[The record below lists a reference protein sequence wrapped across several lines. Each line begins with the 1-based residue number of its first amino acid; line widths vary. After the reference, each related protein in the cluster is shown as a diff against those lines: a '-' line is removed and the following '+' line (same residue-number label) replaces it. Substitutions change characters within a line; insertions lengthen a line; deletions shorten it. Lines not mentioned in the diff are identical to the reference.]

1 MLMRLALSKAPLS
14 CQLLAK
20 SSKLNPSLFRN
31 YARGPVRPPRNPVIV
46 ERAPVRS
53 QPTLK
58 EKLMGP
64 PSENAFSLGKGAAA
78 GAAAVGLGALCYYGI
93 GMGKHTSIADNAIM
107 WPQYVKERI
116 QSTYAFFGGSC
127 LLTAASAAA
136 VFRSPRLLSLASRGG
151 FVVRSRRCYNTTVWK
166 RSKTKGTTAAT
177 AAAAAAAETKIAQKG
192 KVEDKVETDDSLS
205 LEMERRY
212 LKNPFADFA
221 GGENTPFATDEE
233 HIKTLICTYVDA
245 ILEHCHPNSDEEDN
259 RGDLYVGNAGI
270 AYMFWKL
277 NSNEQT
283 RDLYPALEHAAA
295 FIRNAKVNAQR
306 YKKRSAERYSF
317 LCGNAGIYAVSA
329 AISQETKNTE
339 ELSMDLANFKSGI
352 PSSKEFMHTKYGCD
366 EMLVGRAGYL
376 SGCYWLN
383 DVLPEKK
390 ITDDDLISIC
400 QLIIHSG
407 REYSKLNNSP
417 LPLMYQYHGTE
428 YLGAAHGL
436 CSILHMLLDS
446 PWFRTVPIS
455 APAAEL
461 RDIKRSID
469 FLLELQDG
477 EGNFPVAMEDLR
489 SGRDKRLVHWC
500 HGAPGAVYVIAKA
513 YLIFKEDKYIISLRR
528 AADLV
533 WKKGFL
539 RKGPGIC
546 HGVAGNGYV
555 FLLLFRLTNE
565 MKYLYR
571 AHKFME
577 LLTNAEFKQRARVPD
592 RPHSLYEGVAGTVC
606 FLVDLLEP
614 EQAYFPFMDVFH

>member
-1 MLMRLALSKAPLS
+1 MLLRLALAKAPSSSL
-14 CQLLAK
+14 LLAK
-20 SSKLNPSLFRN
+20 SSRINLNVVRN
-31 YARGPVRPPRNPVIV
+31 YARGPVRTTRNPGTVD
-46 ERAPVRS
+46 RTQMRT

-64 PSENAFSLGKGAAA
+64 PSANAFSLGKGAAA
-78 GAAAVGLGALCYYGI
+78 GAAVVGLGALCYYGV

-151 FVVRSRRCYNTTVWK
+151 IVVRSNRSYNTTGWTRGK
-166 RSKTKGTTAAT
+166 AQDTTAAT
-177 AAAAAAAETKIAQKG
+177 ATAAVANVTQRG
-192 KVEDKVETDDSLS
+192 KVEEKVEVDDNYNR
-205 LEMERRY
+205 EMERRY
-212 LKNPFADFA
+212 LKNPFNDFS

-277 NSNEQT
+277 NSCEQT
-283 RDLYPALEHAAA
+283 RELYPALEHAAA
-295 FIRNAKVNAQR
+295 FIRNAKANAKR

-329 AISQETKNTE
+329 AISQESKNTE
-339 ELSMDLANFKSGI
+339 ELSTDLANFKSGI

-366 EMLVGRAGYL
+366 EVLVGRAGYL

-390 ITDDDLISIC
+390 ITDDDLVSIC
-400 QLIIHSG
+400 QLIINSG

-469 FLLELQDG
+469 FFLELQDG
-477 EGNFPVAMEDLR
+477 EGNFPVALEDLR

-500 HGAPGAVYVIAKA
+500 HGAPGAVYLMAKA
-513 YLIFKEDKYIISLRR
+513 YLIFKEDKYIMSLRR

-577 LLTNAEFKQRARVPD
+577 LLTNSEFKQRARVPD

>member
-1 MLMRLALSKAPLS
+1 
-14 CQLLAK
+14 
-20 SSKLNPSLFRN
+20 
-31 YARGPVRPPRNPVIV
+31 
-46 ERAPVRS
+46 
-53 QPTLK
+53 
-58 EKLMGP
+58 
-64 PSENAFSLGKGAAA
+64 
-78 GAAAVGLGALCYYGI
+78 
-93 GMGKHTSIADNAIM
+93 
-107 WPQYVKERI
+107 
-116 QSTYAFFGGSC
+116 
-127 LLTAASAAA
+127 
-136 VFRSPRLLSLASRGG
+136 
-151 FVVRSRRCYNTTVWK
+151 
-166 RSKTKGTTAAT
+166 
-177 AAAAAAAETKIAQKG
+177 
-192 KVEDKVETDDSLS
+192 
-205 LEMERRY
+205 MERRY

-221 GGENTPFATDEE
+221 GGENTPFASDEE
-233 HIKTLICTYVDA
+233 HIKNLICTYVDA
-245 ILEHCHPNSDEEDN
+245 ILEHCHPNNDDDQ

-270 AYMFWKL
+270 AFMFWKL
-277 NSNEQT
+277 ASCEQT
-283 RDLYPALEHAAA
+283 RDLYPALEHASA
-295 FIRNAKVNAQR
+295 FIRNAKANAKR

-329 AISQETKNTE
+329 AISQALKDTE
-339 ELSMDLANFKSGI
+339 ELSNDLADFKSGI

-366 EMLVGRAGYL
+366 EVLVGRAGYL

-400 QLIIHSG
+400 QLIVTSG
-407 REYSKLNNSP
+407 REYSKLNHSP

-469 FLLELQDG
+469 FFLELQDS
-477 EGNFPVAMEDLR
+477 EGNFPVALEDLR
-489 SGRDKRLVHWC
+489 SGREKRLVHWC
-500 HGAPGAVYVIAKA
+500 HGAPGAVYVMAKA
-513 YLIFKEDKYIISLRR
+513 YLIFKEEKYLDSLRR
-528 AADLV
+528 SADLV

-546 HGVAGNGYV
+546 HGVAGSGYV

-565 MKYLYR
+565 VKYMYR

-577 LLTNAEFKQRARVPD
+577 LLTDAEFKQRARTPD

>member
-1 MLMRLALSKAPLS
+1 
-14 CQLLAK
+14 
-20 SSKLNPSLFRN
+20 
-31 YARGPVRPPRNPVIV
+31 
-46 ERAPVRS
+46 
-53 QPTLK
+53 
-58 EKLMGP
+58 
-64 PSENAFSLGKGAAA
+64 
-78 GAAAVGLGALCYYGI
+78 
-93 GMGKHTSIADNAIM
+93 
-107 WPQYVKERI
+107 
-116 QSTYAFFGGSC
+116 
-127 LLTAASAAA
+127 
-136 VFRSPRLLSLASRGG
+136 
-151 FVVRSRRCYNTTVWK
+151 
-166 RSKTKGTTAAT
+166 
-177 AAAAAAAETKIAQKG
+177 
-192 KVEDKVETDDSLS
+192 
-205 LEMERRY
+205 MERRY

-221 GGENTPFATDEE
+221 GGENTPFASDEE
-233 HIKTLICTYVDA
+233 HIKNLICTYVDA
-245 ILEHCHPNSDEEDN
+245 ILEHCHPNNDEEDN

-270 AYMFWKL
+270 AFMFWKL
-277 NSNEQT
+277 NSCEQT
-283 RDLYPALEHAAA
+283 RDLYPALDHAAS
-295 FIRNAKVNAQR
+295 FIRNAKANAKR

-329 AISQETKNTE
+329 AISQALKDTE
-339 ELSMDLANFKSGI
+339 ELSNDLANFKSGI
-352 PSSKEFMHTKYGCD
+352 PSSQEFMHTKYGCD
-366 EMLVGRAGYL
+366 EVLVGRAGYL

-390 ITDDDLISIC
+390 ITDDDLVSIC
-400 QLIIHSG
+400 QLIVTSG
-407 REYSKLNNSP
+407 REYSKINNSP
-417 LPLMYQYHGTE
+417 CPLMYQYHGTE

-436 CSILHMLLDS
+436 CAILHMLLDS
-446 PWFRTVPIS
+446 PWFRTIPIS

-469 FLLELQDG
+469 FFLELQDSD
-477 EGNFPVAMEDLR
+477 GNFPVALEDLR

-500 HGAPGAVYVIAKA
+500 HGAPGAVYVLAKA
-513 YLIFKEDKYIISLRR
+513 YLIFKEEKYLASLRR
-528 AADLV
+528 CADMV

-577 LLTNAEFKQRARVPD
+577 LLTDAEFKQRARTPD

>member
-1 MLMRLALSKAPLS
+1 MLLRFALSTAARPS
-14 CQLLAK
+14 SLLVGK
-20 SSKLNPSLFRN
+20 SSQALLQAKPSLNSVRN
-31 YARGPVRPPRNPVIV
+31 YARQTVRST
-46 ERAPVRS
+46 RAPVEQARA
-53 QPTLK
+53 PTLK
-58 EKLMGP
+58 EKLMAP
-64 PSENAFSLGKGAAA
+64 PSANAYSMGKGAAA
-78 GAAAVGLGALCYYGI
+78 GAAVVGLGALCYYGV

-107 WPQYVKERI
+107 WPQYVKDRI
-116 QSTYAFFGGSC
+116 QSTYGFFGGSC
-127 LLTAASAAA
+127 LLTAAAAA
-136 VFRSPRLLSLASRGG
+136 GVFRSPRLLSLASRGG
-151 FVVRSRRCYNTTVWK
+151 LMVRELAK
-166 RSKTKGTTAAT
+166 RTYSAAGCKIT
-177 AAAAAAAETKIAQKG
+177 PERATIAQPKQQQQQQQQG
-192 KVEDKVETDDSLS
+192 QVSEEDLT
-205 LEMERRY
+205 EMERRY

-221 GGENTPFATDEE
+221 GGENTPFASDDE

-277 NSNEQT
+277 QSSEQT

-295 FIRNAKVNAQR
+295 FIRNAKSNAKR

-329 AISQETKNTE
+329 AISQAAKDTE
-339 ELSMDLANFKSGI
+339 ELSNDLANFKSGI

-366 EMLVGRAGYL
+366 EVLVGRAGYL

-390 ITDDDLISIC
+390 ITDDDLVSIC
-400 QLIIHSG
+400 QLIITSG
-407 REYSKLNNSP
+407 REYSKINNSP

-469 FLLELQDG
+469 YFLELQDS
-477 EGNFPVAMEDLR
+477 EGNFPVALEDLR

-500 HGAPGAVYVIAKA
+500 HGAPGAVYVMAKA
-513 YLIFKEDKYIISLRR
+513 YLIFKEDKYLIALRR

-577 LLTNAEFKQRARVPD
+577 LLTNSEFKQRARVPD

-614 EQAYFPFMDVFH
+614 EQAHFPFMDVFH

>member
-1 MLMRLALSKAPLS
+1 
-14 CQLLAK
+14 
-20 SSKLNPSLFRN
+20 
-31 YARGPVRPPRNPVIV
+31 
-46 ERAPVRS
+46 
-53 QPTLK
+53 
-58 EKLMGP
+58 
-64 PSENAFSLGKGAAA
+64 
-78 GAAAVGLGALCYYGI
+78 
-93 GMGKHTSIADNAIM
+93 
-107 WPQYVKERI
+107 
-116 QSTYAFFGGSC
+116 
-127 LLTAASAAA
+127 
-136 VFRSPRLLSLASRGG
+136 
-151 FVVRSRRCYNTTVWK
+151 
-166 RSKTKGTTAAT
+166 
-177 AAAAAAAETKIAQKG
+177 
-192 KVEDKVETDDSLS
+192 
-205 LEMERRY
+205 MERRY

-221 GGENTPFATDEE
+221 GGENTPFASDDE

-270 AYMFWKL
+270 AFMFWKL
-277 NSNEQT
+277 HKCEQT

-295 FIRNAKVNAQR
+295 FIRNAKANAKR

-329 AISQETKNTE
+329 AISQAAKDTE
-339 ELSMDLANFKSGI
+339 ELSNDLANFKSGI

-366 EMLVGRAGYL
+366 EVLVGRAGYL

-390 ITDDDLISIC
+390 ITDDDLTSIC
-400 QLIIHSG
+400 QLIIVSG

-469 FLLELQDG
+469 FFLELQDS
-477 EGNFPVAMEDLR
+477 EGNFPVALEDLR

-500 HGAPGAVYVIAKA
+500 HGAPGAVYVMAKA
-513 YLIFKEDKYIISLRR
+513 YLIFKEDKYLLSLRR

-555 FLLLFRLTNE
+555 FLLLFRLTND